1 MKRVFISIMVSLLFV
16 FGLTIAVGNI
26 FTPNAIV
33 AQAYS
38 YDTKTIQQK
47 LKSWGYYKGSVDG
60 VYGAKT
66 REAVKAFQRKNGL
79 TADGVVGS
87 ATAKAMGISSTSTT
101 TTSTSTKG
109 DVVSVKTYQQKLKSW
124 GYYTGAVDGV
134 KGAKTVSAVK
144 AFQRKNGLT
153 ADGIVGNAT
162 AKAMGI
168 SVSAGTNSSYTN
180 NDTYLLAKAVYSE
193 ARGEPYVGQVA
204 IAAVILNRVKS
215 SAFPNTVAG
224 VIYQPWAFTAV
235 HDGQFELEPNA
246 TAYQAAR
253 DALNGWDPTYGSIY
267 YYNPRTATNTWIRSR
282 KVTTTIGKHVFA
294 V

>member
-1 MKRVFISIMVSLLFV
+1 
-16 FGLTIAVGNI
+16 
-26 FTPNAIV
+26 
-33 AQAYS
+33 
-38 YDTKTIQQK
+38 
-47 LKSWGYYKGSVDG
+47 
-60 VYGAKT
+60 
-66 REAVKAFQRKNGL
+66 
-79 TADGVVGS
+79 
-87 ATAKAMGISSTSTT
+87 MGISSTSTT

-168 SVSAGTNSSYTN
+168 SVRAGTNSSYTN